1 MPPKKKE
8 EEAPPAEECLPPGW
22 AVGCTLY
29 WRDEPRELGD
39 EGGDAVKA
47 GSRGTLQ
54 EATEVEEY
62 EKEDGT
68 KGFTVEN
75 VVALFEGHD
84 APHRVAM
91 KAISL
96 EPPPLEQL
104 DELPTGLQL
113 LIKGSLLQEIWQ
125 CEGDY
130 EEQTRLLTQHLG
142 LEEAYP
148 APSQR
153 QIVCDFH
160 IFNLAHAKS
169 VCLTQIQACVFV
181 TILANVLAM
190 MRSDSA
196 TEKTKPSELCTAS
209 VCFKE
214 FKRLILDHAVEDPPG
229 RLGIF
234 KNSEVK
240 LLTDFVSATL
250 FKHFLLYQYCV
261 NFDRE
266 VQMLRFEMRVEKPN
280 PPLDLTIAR
289 PRERESEEI
298 AAPGQNELAQESGGA
313 EDEELTEEEREVER
327 IVKEKLEATEAR
339 LMARLGEREE
349 AFKSKLESLPAAA
362 PKKKGK

>member
-8 EEAPPAEECLPPGW
+8 EEAPPPEECLPAGW
-22 AVGCTLY
+22 AVGCALY
-29 WRDEPRELGD
+29 WCDESRELGD
-39 EGGDAVKA
+39 EGGDAVKM
-47 GSRGTLQ
+47 GMRGTLQ
-54 EATEVEEY
+54 EVTEVEEY

-68 KGFTVEN
+68 KGFAVEN
-75 VVALFEGHD
+75 VVVLFEEHG

-91 KAISL
+91 KSISL
-96 EPPPLEQL
+96 EAPPLEMM
-104 DELPTGLQL
+104 DELSTGLKL
-113 LIKGSLLQEIWQ
+113 VIKGGLLQEIWQ
-125 CEGDY
+125 AEGDY
-130 EEQTRLLTQHLG
+130 EEQTRLLTQRLG
-142 LEEAYP
+142 LEEACP

-169 VCLTQIQACVFV
+169 VCLTKIQACVFV
-181 TILANVLAM
+181 TIMANALEM
-190 MRSDSA
+190 MRSDTA
-196 TEKTKPSELCTAS
+196 TGATKPSELCTAS
-209 VCFKE
+209 TCFKE
-214 FKRLILDHAVEDPPG
+214 FERLILQHAGDDPPR

-289 PRERESEEI
+289 PRERESEEV
-298 AAPGQNELAQESGGA
+298 AAPDQSELAQEAGGA
-313 EDEELTEEEREVER
+313 EDEDLTEEEREVER

-339 LMARLGEREE
+339 LMARLEERED
-349 AFKSKLESLPAAA
+349 AFKTKLESLPVAA